1 MSRERVKMYFMRKKT
16 KFINPKYK
24 QKQKKGNNFKNASI
38 WEELPKIANLKNR
51 PMGLSK
57 DDEIIYD

>member
-1 MSRERVKMYFMRKKT
+1 MSKKT
-16 KFINPKYK
+16 KFIKPKYK
-24 QKQKKGNNFKNASI
+24 HKQKKGNNFKNASI